1 MLWVEGMVFGKEED
15 FVVDR
20 FDVAVAEQLK
30 TMDRLLL
37 LQGEIER
44 NEKAI
49 EQLEQLKEEAEKLRK
64 LKEDIGKMKE
74 ELAEIQLIFETQTEE
89 AINSFHLQ
97 ESI

>member
-1 MLWVEGMVFGKEED
+1 M
-15 FVVDR
+15 DR

-44 NEKAI
+44 NEKVI
-49 EQLEQLKEEAEKLRK
+49 EQLEQLKEEREKIKK
-64 LKEDIGKMKE
+64 LKEDIAKMKE
-74 ELAEIQLIFETQTEE
+74 ELAEIQSIFEMQTEE
-89 AINSFHLQ
+89 AIKSFHLQ

>member
-1 MLWVEGMVFGKEED
+1 M
-15 FVVDR
+15 DR

-64 LKEDIGKMKE
+64 LKEDIEKMKE

-89 AINSFHLQ
+89 AIKSFHLQ